1 MRSRILALL
10 MVAALLLIA
19 APRSTSAQGESLLAK
34 VKARGKLVCGINGG
48 LQGFGY
54 VDTASNTYSGFDVDF
69 CRVVAAAIFGDATKV
84 EFKSIAAADRF
95 TAIAS
100 GEIDV
105 LFRNTTNTADRD
117 TKQGADFGPTV
128 FYDGQT
134 VMARAADKLT
144 KLTDLA
150 DLTVCAIKGTTTEQN
165 ITDAMN
171 AINTK
176 FKLLTFEKIDQVF
189 ESFTAN
195 RCDAVTSDR
204 SQLTS
209 LRATSKTPADYVL
222 FDENLSK
229 EPLTPAYK
237 QGDAQWGDVIRW
249 SVYATIIA
257 EENGITSANVDEQ
270 VATPKNPEVK
280 RLLGGEGELYT
291 ALGLEA
297 KWAYNAIKAVG
308 NYGEIF
314 ERNLGEKTPFG
325 LKRGLND
332 LWTRGG
338 LLYAPPYR

>member
-10 MVAALLLIA
+10 MVAGLLLVSVPHSA
-19 APRSTSAQGESLLAK
+19 SAQGEALLAK
-34 VKARGKLVCGINGG
+34 VKARGKLICGINGG

-54 VDTASNTYSGFDVDF
+54 VDSKTNTFSGFDVDF

-84 EFKSIAAADRF
+84 DFKSIAAADRF

-105 LFRNTTNTADRD
+105 LFRNTTLTADRD

-134 VMARAADKLT
+134 VMARAADKLA
-144 KLTDLA
+144 KLADLK

-176 FKLLTFEKIDQVF
+176 FKLLTFEKIEQVF

-209 LRATSKTPADYVL
+209 IRATSKNPADYVL

-237 QGDAQWGDVIRW
+237 QGDAQWGDVIHW
-249 SVYATIIA
+249 AVYATIIA
-257 EENGITSANVDEQ
+257 EENGVTSANVDDQ
-270 VATPKNPEVK
+270 VATPKNPEIK
-280 RLLGGEGELYT
+280 RLLGGEGELYKS
-291 ALGLEA
+291 LGFEA
-297 KWAYNAIKAVG
+297 KWAYNAIKQVG

-332 LWTRGG
+332 LWTKGG

>member
-10 MVAALLLIA
+10 LIA
-19 APRSTSAQGESLLAK
+19 SFALMALPHTANAQGDGLLAK

-48 LQGFGY
+48 LQGFGF
-54 VDTASNTYSGFDVDF
+54 VDSKTNTFSGFDVDY

-84 EFKSIAAADRF
+84 DFKSVAAADRF

-105 LFRNTTNTADRD
+105 LFRNTTNTFDRD
-117 TKQGADFGPTV
+117 AKQGADFGPTT

-134 VMARAADKLT
+134 VLARAADKLA
-144 KLTDLA
+144 KLTDLK

-165 ITDAMN
+165 ITDAMA
-171 AINTK
+171 AINVK

-209 LRATSKTPADYVL
+209 LRATSKDPKALVL
-222 FDENLSK
+222 FDENISK

-257 EENGITSANVDEQ
+257 EEQGITSKNVDEL
-270 VATPKNPEVK
+270 VAAPKNPEQK
-280 RLLGGEGELYT
+280 RLLGLDGELYK
-291 ALGLEA
+291 ALGLDA
-297 KWAYNAIKAVG
+297 KWAYNAIKQVG

-314 ERNLGEKTPFG
+314 EKNLGLETPFA

-332 LWTRGG
+332 LWTKGG